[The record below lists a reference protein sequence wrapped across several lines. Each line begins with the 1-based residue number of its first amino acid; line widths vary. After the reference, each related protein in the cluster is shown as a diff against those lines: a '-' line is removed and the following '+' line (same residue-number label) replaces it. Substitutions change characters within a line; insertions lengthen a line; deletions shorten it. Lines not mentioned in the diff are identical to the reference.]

1 MKKIGYA
8 YVVADLF
15 HIGHLK
21 YLQRCKTYCNKL
33 IVGVLTDEA
42 TMEKKRKT
50 IISYEERLEIVANI
64 KCVDEAVKQDTYS
77 PLKNVK
83 RLKPDILFE
92 STSHT
97 NEAIEEVRK
106 LMKEIGGEVVVLEY
120 YSFQSST
127 KIKQKINENR

>member
-1 MKKIGYA
+1 MKIGYA
-8 YVVADLF
+8 YVVADMF

-21 YLQRCKTYCNKL
+21 HLQRCKTCCDKL

-42 TMEKKRKT
+42 TMEKKLKP
-50 IISYEERLEIVANI
+50 IISFEERREIIASI
-64 KCVDEAVKQDTYS
+64 RCVDEAIKQEIYS
-77 PLKNVK
+77 PLENVK

-97 NEAIEEVRK
+97 DEAIAEARK
-106 LMKEIGGEVVVLEY
+106 LMKEIGGEVVISEY
-120 YSFQSST
+120 YNLQSST